1 MLPVTKRSY
10 QVFARLLQHTEAKMT
25 ADLGISVYATGT
37 IALAPRA
44 YHLPEDN
51 KHTVRLEGDVEGIL
65 LTEIRNSFADFAL
78 PAVPLTAR

>member
-1 MLPVTKRSY
+1 MI
-10 QVFARLLQHTEAKMT
+10 
-25 ADLGISVYATGT
+25 ADLGISVYTSGT

-44 YHLPEDN
+44 CHLPEDN

-65 LTEIRNSFADFAL
+65 LTERRYSFADFAL